1 MLHWGI
7 AFMFPMSSAGAAAQ
21 GWTQPVR
28 RFTLAQSFAGE
39 AAMELGKLGV
49 WMSMDSM
56 TAAAAA
62 AFAKRVEAWGYAA
75 LWIPESRGRNALV
88 HSSWLLANTPRLI
101 VATGIANIYARDP
114 MAMANGQRGLN
125 EQSDGRFLLGVGVS
139 HRPMVQEVRGH
150 TYDKPVATMRAYLAA
165 MRDAPYQ
172 APMPRDKPLTVV
184 AALGPRM
191 MALSAELADGAHPYN
206 TTPEHTAKARA
217 ILGPGKLLCPEVWVL
232 LETDPAAA
240 RRAAREA
247 LSRYMQLENYV
258 NSWRRE
264 GFGDDDLAGGG
275 SQRFLDAMVAW
286 GDEGAI
292 RARVQQHWDAGADH
306 VCIQPIG
313 PQGSPPGSRQIVD
326 DRILELL
333 APARRS

>member
-1 MLHWGI
+1 
-7 AFMFPMSSAGAAAQ
+7 
-21 GWTQPVR
+21 
-28 RFTLAQSFAGE
+28 
-39 AAMELGKLGV
+39 MELGKLGV
-49 WMSMDSM
+49 WVSMDTM

-62 AFAKRVEAWGYAA
+62 AFAKRVEEWGYAA
-75 LWIPESRGRNALV
+75 LWIPESRGRNAIA
-88 HSSWLLANTPRLI
+88 HSSWLLANTQRLI

-114 MAMANGQRGLN
+114 MAMANGQRALN

-139 HRPMVQEVRGH
+139 HRPMVQELRGH
-150 TYDKPVATMRAYLAA
+150 AYGRPVATMRTYLQA

-172 APMPRDKPLTVV
+172 APMPNEQPLTIV

-191 MALSAELADGAHPYN
+191 TALSSELADGVHPYD
-206 TTPEHTAKARA
+206 TTPQHTAQARA

-232 LETDPAAA
+232 LETDPSTA

-247 LSRYMQLENYV
+247 LSRYLQLENYV

-275 SQRFLDAMVAW
+275 SERLLDAMVAW
-286 GDEGAI
+286 GDERAI
-292 RARVQQHWDAGADH
+292 RVRIQQHWDAGADH
-306 VCIQPIG
+306 VCIQPI
-313 PQGSPPGSRQIVD
+313 SPHGSRQMVD
-326 DRILELL
+326 ERILELL

>member
-1 MLHWGI
+1 
-7 AFMFPMSSAGAAAQ
+7 
-21 GWTQPVR
+21 
-28 RFTLAQSFAGE
+28 
-39 AAMELGKLGV
+39 MELGKLGV
-49 WMSMDSM
+49 WVSMDAM
-56 TAAAAA
+56 TASAAA
-62 AFAKRVEAWGYAA
+62 AFAKRVEEWGYAA
-75 LWIPESRGRNALV
+75 LWLPESRGRNALA
-88 HSSWLLANTPRLI
+88 HSSWLLANTQKLI

-139 HRPMVQEVRGH
+139 HRPMVQGVRGH
-150 TYDKPVATMRAYLAA
+150 TYGKPVATMRAYLEA

-172 APMPRDKPLTVV
+172 APTPREAPLTVV
-184 AALGPRM
+184 AALGPNM

-206 TTPEHTAKARA
+206 TTPQHTAQARS

-232 LETDPAAA
+232 LESDPATA

-247 LSRYMQLENYV
+247 LSRYLQLENYV

-275 SQRFLDAMVAW
+275 SNRLLDAMVAW
-286 GDEGAI
+286 GDEDAI
-292 RARVQQHWDAGADH
+292 RARVREHWDAGADH
-306 VCIQPIG
+306 VCIQPIS
-313 PQGSPPGSRQIVD
+313 PQGSRQAVD
-326 DRILELL
+326 EKVLGLL